1 MMNTTV
7 KTLALGSSLLLLV
20 ACSEPQEVQ
29 TIPSLNVITITI
41 SESAAQPEREF
52 NARVEPAELT
62 PLSFRVAGELTAMS
76 IKPGQKVNK
85 GQLLA
90 QLDDRKIKQQVNDA
104 KATFSLA
111 ERQLNRAQGLV
122 GKSLLSQE
130 EYDELEANFKLA
142 GIDYQLAQSQLNYT
156 QLRAPFS
163 GLVAEVP
170 KQSFEN
176 VAPGETA
183 ISIYQDDLVYVR
195 LQLPDNLLAQIDP
208 TERNY
213 TYQPKARF
221 AGTNEL
227 HTLTFLEH
235 TSEPNPETQAFE
247 VWMRMKQVS
256 PAILPGTAVTMFV
269 DLDAAGL
276 VGKSGYLLPM
286 TAIDPGSSDQQFY
299 VWKVIEGLA
308 QKVEVQ
314 VAQIH
319 TEGVL
324 VSEGLAQ
331 GDQIIVSS
339 LARLRNGRAVNS
351 NLQEQ

>member
-1 MMNTTV
+1 MLFRTHTL
-7 KTLALGSSLLLLV
+7 LALTLTSLLT
-20 ACSEPQEVQ
+20 ACSEPAETVSKP
-29 TIPSLNVITITI
+29 TLSVLTI
-41 SESAAQPEREF
+41 SITDSAAQPEREF

-62 PLSFRVAGELTAMS
+62 PLSFRIAGELTNMS
-76 IKPGQKVNK
+76 IKPGQHVQK

-90 QLDDRKIKQQVNDA
+90 ELDNRKLKQQVDDA
-104 KATFSLA
+104 QASFSLA
-111 ERQLNRAQGLV
+111 ERQLNRAEGLV

-130 EYDELEANFKLA
+130 EYDVLKANFQLA
-142 GIDYQLAQSQLNYT
+142 GVDYQLAKAQLKYS
-156 QLRAPFS
+156 QLRAPFE
-163 GLVAEVP
+163 GLIAEVP

-176 VAPGETA
+176 VTPGETA
-183 ISIYQDDLVYVR
+183 VSIYQDHLVYVR

-213 TYQPKARF
+213 TYQPKAKY
-221 AGTNEL
+221 AGND
-227 HTLTFLEH
+227 TLYPITFLEH

-247 VWMRMKQVS
+247 VWMSMPQVE
-256 PAILPGTAVTMFV
+256 PAILPGTSVTMFV
-269 DLDAAGL
+269 DLEAAGL
-276 VGKSGYLLPM
+276 VGRSGYLLPM
-286 TAIDPGSSDQQFY
+286 TALEAGNNNQQFY

-324 VSEGLAQ
+324 VSEGLSQ

-339 LARLRNGRAVNS
+339 LAKLRNGLSVTTNS
-351 NLQEQ
+351 QEQ